1 MQYRLKGWSQPAVR
15 RGGRECVGLRACNTF
30 LPSPEETAASGTSPE
45 NSDGATFPQTP
56 LETHTTMKLMP
67 KHEVN
72 SSLMA
77 IRNS

>member
-1 MQYRLKGWSQPAVR
+1 MQYRVKGWSQPAVR

-56 LETHTTMKLMP
+56 LETHNNEAHAKT
-67 KHEVN
+67 
-72 SSLMA
+72 
-77 IRNS
+77 